1 MAAIPLVMWCFVP
14 PVQSN
19 WFTWGVSFFN
29 QVCNGYLASAS
40 PASSDL
46 THSPLAR
53 MLMIGVDMVPPGDKE
68 AAGTIMLF
76 ALQGGLT
83 VGSSIS
89 LVLPFVFHFSQ

>member
-1 MAAIPLVMWCFVP
+1 
-14 PVQSN
+14 
-19 WFTWGVSFFN
+19 
-29 QVCNGYLASAS
+29 
-40 PASSDL
+40 
-46 THSPLAR
+46 

>member
-1 MAAIPLVMWCFVP
+1 MRRPHVAA
-14 PVQSN
+14 S
-19 WFTWGVSFFN
+19 
-29 QVCNGYLASAS
+29 
-40 PASSDL
+40 
-46 THSPLAR
+46 HSPVPSAR